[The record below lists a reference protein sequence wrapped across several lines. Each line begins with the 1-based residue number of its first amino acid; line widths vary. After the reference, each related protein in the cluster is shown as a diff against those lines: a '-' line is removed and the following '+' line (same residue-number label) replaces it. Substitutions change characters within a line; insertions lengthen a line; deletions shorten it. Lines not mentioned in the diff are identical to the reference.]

1 METSD
6 SPRKRPDF
14 LTVLCVLSFLASIS
28 GIMSNLNS
36 YNNADVVSE
45 MTRERLEMS
54 KEEALGKMK
63 TSEQKG
69 MVEKLFLGANEL
81 LDTRKQKQSALFNI
95 MANLLTL
102 VGAGMM
108 FNLRR
113 NGFGV
118 YALGMA
124 VWVATPLLIYGADNY
139 MGIGMAIILAIIGG
153 LFLILYARNRKHLV

>member
-28 GIMSNLNS
+28 GLMSNINS

-54 KEEALGKMK
+54 KEEAMGKMK

-124 VWVATPLLIYGADNY
+124 IWVATPLLIYGADNY
-139 MGIGMAIILAIIGG
+139 MGIGMAISLAIIGG
-153 LFLILYARNRKHLV
+153 LFLILYARNLKHLV

>member
-28 GIMSNLNS
+28 GIISNLNS
-36 YNNADVVSE
+36 YNNADLVSE
-45 MTRERLEMS
+45 MTRERLETS
-54 KEEALGKMK
+54 KEEAMDKMK

-69 MVEKLFLGANEL
+69 MMEKLFSGANEL
-81 LDTRKQKQSALFNI
+81 LDTRKQKQSAIFNL
-95 MANLLTL
+95 MANVLTL

-108 FNLRR
+108 FSLRR

-124 VWVATPLLIYGADNY
+124 VWVFTPMLIYGANNY
-139 MGIGMAIILAIIGG
+139 MGVGMSVTLGIIGG
-153 LFLILYARNRKHLV
+153 LFLLLYSRNLKHMI